1 MKKYIYITSL
11 EKKPVQSIRLYAI
24 STKTGFSFPEKLS
37 RGSGFNSEL
46 LEAQSDFRPG
56 SSTFRVA
63 RDDDVGREEDRIY
76 PVEERRLEAVLGVQS
91 TDYRIHGPCYLS
103 TIEFQ
108 IVDFAL

>member
-1 MKKYIYITSL
+1 MIFARVPQHSGLRGMTMWGARKI
-11 EKKPVQSIRLYAI
+11 VFIRC
-24 STKTGFSFPEKLS
+24 
-37 RGSGFNSEL
+37 
-46 LEAQSDFRPG
+46 
-56 SSTFRVA
+56 
-63 RDDDVGREEDRIY
+63 

>member
-1 MKKYIYITSL
+1 M
-11 EKKPVQSIRLYAI
+11 
-24 STKTGFSFPEKLS
+24 
-37 RGSGFNSEL
+37 
-46 LEAQSDFRPG
+46 
-56 SSTFRVA
+56 
-63 RDDDVGREEDRIY
+63 GREEDRIY